1 MGSNRSRPHRRA
13 WALQGGRGAPTDTV
27 RFTRGDPPRPALPID
42 MGGGKEP
49 PQALPQAGHRRSTR
63 AMVGRGRG
71 VQGRGLARCRHGMGT
86 ARHGVGTAWGWA
98 RHGGGYGII
107 WTWGWRGWAAL
118 GCAGDPADGAPGSTW
133 HSSHLKPPF
142 FSFLCSYPYCFLFFW
157 LKKKMYYYFIS
168 LFFSF
173 SFPFCSFSCSVF
185 SSLHFRPPLILFPLF
200 SLFSFLSHFF
210 PPFLI
215 FFSFLSIPFFSFLF
229 PLLHFLFPLFFFP
242 LFCLSFL
249 SSFSFPFLSYLL
261 SFLYLLFVFFP
272 LFFLFPSLSFP
283 FFFFY
288 IFFPPFFPSLYF
300 FLSFFSSFFPQ
311 LSFLFNFFFFLS
323 PPFLLF
329 NTFTFLSSFSFTLCS
344 LAISH
349 PLFSLLSLSPSP
361 TAPCHPHSR
370 FCVLQWGSAQQ
381 CGQHMAGSV
390 CSPNCAIP
398 FAWEGANFHPLAPG
412 GLQLPFFLTGPLP
425 EPGPDGICAHQ
436 TPSLRHSHA
445 NPIPLAWRELGEL
458 RMVMWI
464 HWNVRGT
471 RPALGF
477 VHLPRTLPPSSRVPA
492 SLQPTVAALSPAWAA
507 PSHPEPSRAPW
518 HQNNPGIGG
527 GRDALLAGAA
537 AGG

>member
-1 MGSNRSRPHRRA
+1 MGSNRSGPHRRA
-13 WALQGGRGAPTDTV
+13 WALQGGWGAPTDTV

-229 PLLHFLFPLFFFP
+229 PLLPLFSLPFIFFP
-242 LFCLSFL
+242 SLLSFL
-249 SSFSFPFLSYLL
+249 SF
-261 SFLYLLFVFFP
+261 
-272 LFFLFPSLSFP
+272 LFFLP
-283 FFFFY
+283 F
-288 IFFPPFFPSLYF
+288 S
-300 FLSFFSSFFPQ
+300 
-311 LSFLFNFFFFLS
+311 
-323 PPFLLF
+323 
-329 NTFTFLSSFSFTLCS
+329 
-344 LAISH
+344 
-349 PLFSLLSLSPSP
+349 
-361 TAPCHPHSR
+361 
-370 FCVLQWGSAQQ
+370 
-381 CGQHMAGSV
+381 
-390 CSPNCAIP
+390 
-398 FAWEGANFHPLAPG
+398 
-412 GLQLPFFLTGPLP
+412 
-425 EPGPDGICAHQ
+425 
-436 TPSLRHSHA
+436 
-445 NPIPLAWRELGEL
+445 
-458 RMVMWI
+458 
-464 HWNVRGT
+464 
-471 RPALGF
+471 
-477 VHLPRTLPPSSRVPA
+477 
-492 SLQPTVAALSPAWAA
+492 
-507 PSHPEPSRAPW
+507 
-518 HQNNPGIGG
+518 
-527 GRDALLAGAA
+527 
-537 AGG
+537 